1 MKKLIAISVM
11 CALACG
17 AAFADTSIGGAFFI
31 GGKFVQGDN
40 VENSHPQTG
49 TLETDNYNTVL
60 KANFGDSAA
69 GGKVSLH
76 NFKGGADL
84 YDYVGW
90 WSPIP
95 QLRLQIG
102 ADTDGNFGTAQISGW
117 GFTGETKNAGGIGA
131 MTEYSGYGEGRNH
144 SRSTGWYDGTGAT
157 SNFQARI
164 YPIEGLSI
172 NLWIP
177 FDKTENVAFTFARFE
192 LNVQY
197 RLVDIGNINVS
208 FQSRTGYI
216 APDIKNEKDK
226 NGEYPDGKEY
236 PDPEKWYGR
245 GGVTDPS
252 QSPKIFASFFLT
264 AIENMAVDLGLAYRL
279 PFTDKAY
286 AYKEKGTAYQFVEA
300 ENRWMDAPIDIDKE
314 TEVTT
319 YHPFEIGLGFRYNMG
334 DFQFKLR
341 SGISFA
347 GSTEYADG
355 SKDTVK
361 DPFEISVN
369 INPNYK
375 LGNITVFFYA
385 GLGVQVSDEFVEN
398 KGEGSSVVA
407 WFVNPYVMISAGSL
421 RFLTG
426 FQVGSDGVKYPY
438 YEGGSLKYDGARI
451 SWAIPFG
458 FYTYF

>member
-40 VENSHPQTG
+40 VEESHPQTG
-49 TLETDNYNTVL
+49 KLETDNYNTVL

-76 NFKGGADL
+76 NFSGGADL

-90 WSPIP
+90 WQPIP

-117 GFTGETKNAGGIGA
+117 GFTGEQKNAGGMGAIG
-131 MTEYSGYGEGRNH
+131 EYGSGGMSNQGRDH
-144 SRSTGWYDGTGAT
+144 SRTTGWYDGTGAT
-157 SNFQARI
+157 SNFQLRI

-177 FDKTENVAFTFARFE
+177 FNNTENVAFTFARFE
-192 LNVQY
+192 MNVQY
-197 RLVDIGNINVS
+197 RIVDVGNINVS
-208 FQSRTGYI
+208 FQCRTGYI
-216 APDIKNEKDK
+216 EGDPDN
-226 NGEYPDGKEY
+226 KE
-236 PDPEKWYGR
+236 WYGD
-245 GGVTDPS
+245 GGVTDPN
-252 QSPKIFASFFLT
+252 QSPKLFASFFLT

-279 PFTDKAY
+279 PFTN
-286 AYKEKGTAYQFVEA
+286 EA
-300 ENRWMDAPIDIDKE
+300 TD
-314 TEVTT
+314 TT
-319 YHPFEIGLGFRYNMG
+319 TFHPFEIGLGFRMNFG

-341 SGISFA
+341 SGFSFA
-347 GSTEYADG
+347 GSKEVTGA
-355 SKDTVK
+355 DTVK
-361 DPFEISVN
+361 DPVRISVN

-375 LGNITVFFYA
+375 IGNVTIFFYA
-385 GLGVQVSDEFVEN
+385 GLGVEAVDDWEAANGVPSQFKNS
-398 KGEGSSVVA
+398 GSNAVIS

-426 FQVGSDGVKYPY
+426 FQISSDGVKYPY
-438 YEGGSLKYDGARI
+438 NDNGTIAYDAAKI
-451 SWAIPFG
+451 NWAIPFG

>member
-17 AAFADTSIGGAFFI
+17 AAFADTSVGGAIFI

-40 VENSHPQTG
+40 VEDSNPQTG
-49 TLETDNYNTVL
+49 TLETDDYNTVL

-76 NFKGGADL
+76 NFRGGASL

-90 WSPIP
+90 WQPIP

-117 GFTGETKNAGGIGA
+117 GFTGEQKNAGGMGA

-177 FDKTENVAFTFARFE
+177 FNNTENVAFTFARFE

-197 RLVDIGNINVS
+197 RIVDIGNINVS
-208 FQSRTGYI
+208 FQCRPGYI
-216 APDIKNEKDK
+216 EGD
-226 NGEYPDGKEY
+226 PDGKA
-236 PDPEKWYGR
+236 WYGS

-252 QSPKIFASFFLT
+252 QSPKLFASFFLT

-279 PFTDKAY
+279 PFTN
-286 AYKEKGTAYQFVEA
+286 EA
-300 ENRWMDAPIDIDKE
+300 TD
-314 TEVTT
+314 TT
-319 YHPFEIGLGFRYNMG
+319 TFHPFEIGLGFRMNFG

-347 GSTEYADG
+347 GSTEVTGADP
-355 SKDTVK
+355 VK
-361 DPFEISVN
+361 DPFEVSVN

-375 LGNITVFFYA
+375 IGNVTIFFYA
-385 GLGVQVSDEFVEN
+385 GLGIQAVDDWETQSGGIFAN
-398 KGEGSSVVA
+398 SGSNAVVA
-407 WFVNPYVMISAGSL
+407 WFVNPYIMISAGSL

-426 FQVGSDGVKYPY
+426 FQIGSDGVKFPY
-438 YEGGSLKYDGARI
+438 YENGTLNYDNAKI
-451 SWAIPFG
+451 TWAIPFG

>member
-1 MKKLIAISVM
+1 M

-40 VENSHPQTG
+40 AEDSHPQTG
-49 TLETDNYNTVL
+49 KLETDDYNTVL

-76 NFKGGADL
+76 NFQGGASL

-117 GFTGETKNAGGIGA
+117 GFTGETKNAGGMGAIG
-131 MTEYSGYGEGRNH
+131 EYGAGGMSNQGRDH

-177 FDKTENVAFTFARFE
+177 FNNTENVAFTFARFE

-197 RLVDIGNINVS
+197 RIVDIGNVNVS
-208 FQSRTGYI
+208 FQCRPGYI
-216 APDIKNEKDK
+216 KGD
-226 NGEYPDGKEY
+226 PDGKE
-236 PDPEKWYGR
+236 WYGED
-245 GGVTDPS
+245 GVTDVNA
-252 QSPKIFASFFLT
+252 SPKIFASFFLT
-264 AIENMAVDLGLAYRL
+264 AIENMAVDLGLSYRL
-279 PFTDKAY
+279 PFTNPDKT
-286 AYKEKGTAYQFVEA
+286 YKVEG
-300 ENRWMDAPIDIDKE
+300 EDVIKE
-314 TEVTT
+314 TTT
-319 YHPFEIGLGFRYNMG
+319 YHPFEIGLGFRMNFG

-341 SGISFA
+341 SGFSFA
-347 GSTEYADG
+347 GSTEIDG
-355 SKDTVK
+355 DDDPVK
-361 DPFEISVN
+361 DPVRISFN

-375 LGNITVFFYA
+375 IGNVTIFFYA
-385 GLGVQVSDEFVEN
+385 GLGIEAVDDWEAKTAPSQFKNSGSNAVVS
-398 KGEGSSVVA
+398 

-426 FQVGSDGVKYPY
+426 FQISSDGVGYPY
-438 YEGGSLKYDGARI
+438 YESGTQKFDNAKI
-451 SWAIPFG
+451 NWAIPFG